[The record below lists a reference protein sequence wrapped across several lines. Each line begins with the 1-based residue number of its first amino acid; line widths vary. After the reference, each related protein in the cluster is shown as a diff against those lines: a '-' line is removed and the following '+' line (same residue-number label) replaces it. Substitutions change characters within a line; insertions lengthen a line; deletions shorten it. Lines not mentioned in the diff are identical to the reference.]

1 MSRQVQTSNEASLHR
16 AIATLQRLADLFT
29 ERREQLAREAAL
41 SVPQWRVLEEIATE
55 HFMPSL
61 FARRRSVS
69 AAAVSKLIRGL
80 LDEQLI
86 RVRVSEQDGR
96 QRDYTLTA
104 RGKKS
109 LERLR
114 ASRERAIGAVW
125 GDLSAQELDQFAR
138 FGSELGDRLED
149 YAATGGD

>member
-1 MSRQVQTSNEASLHR
+1 
-16 AIATLQRLADLFT
+16 
-29 ERREQLAREAAL
+29 
-41 SVPQWRVLEEIATE
+41 
-55 HFMPSL
+55 MPSL

-80 LDEQLI
+80 LDKQLI
-86 RVRVSEQDGR
+86 RVRVSELDGR

-104 RGKKS
+104 RGKKN

-114 ASRERAIGAVW
+114 ASRERAIAAVW
-125 GDLSAQELDQFAR
+125 GDLSAQELDQFAH

-149 YAATGGD
+149 YAETRGD